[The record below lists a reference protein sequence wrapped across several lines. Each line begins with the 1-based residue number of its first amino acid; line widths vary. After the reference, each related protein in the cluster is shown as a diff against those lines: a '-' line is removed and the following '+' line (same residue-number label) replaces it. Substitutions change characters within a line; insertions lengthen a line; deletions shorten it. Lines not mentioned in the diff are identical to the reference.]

1 MIIQKTIVAQPY
13 YIPLSAHRL
22 VSYTVNVEKDVVTA
36 NLQSFF
42 SVEAINHN
50 AQPLAQYSVVI
61 KGEPA
66 EDVLTWLGQQLVT
79 TDNVERVS
87 NEYDYPGSYQLADR
101 FTFAGG
107 EIVG

>member
-1 MIIQKTIVAQPY
+1 MIIQKTILAQPY

-22 VSYTVNVEKDVVTA
+22 TSYTVNVEKDVVTA

-42 SVEAINHN
+42 SVEAINCN

-61 KGEPA
+61 KGTPD
-66 EDVLTWLGQQLVT
+66 EDVLNWLGQQLII
-79 TDNVERVS
+79 DNAERVS

-101 FTFAGG
+101 FMFAGG